1 MPRRIYPQNKCSV
14 TFAIWNKGIEQM
26 ARRND
31 VACTNPRQI
40 RTEIDCRAARP
51 RFDNGAWKPAKI
63 SDVIGGGL
71 YLFVTPDTSNPGNAG
86 SKLWRIGYR
95 FHSRQKT
102 YSIGPYGNGKDGTFS
117 LADAR
122 RERDKAKDLLKE
134 GKDPSVEKQLNK
146 HRHMAARPFEQWA
159 DEWLAKKKVEK
170 VRRGRIV
177 AVRDPKTI
185 EVLQLRVGYVK
196 ARFGKLSRQH
206 IKRQDVL
213 AFLRCYE
220 AEGKLETRDRVRSIG
235 EQIWDYANVEG
246 DGYNPFRN
254 LNRQMIANI
263 STPRPGVTEPHDVT
277 RVFKLISAPQSR
289 ARFGDIVGLALRF
302 DALTI
307 PRPGM
312 VNEMEW
318 SEVDWD
324 AERWTIPAAKM
335 KNGWDHV
342 VPLSRQA
349 LALLRSAHKLTGHR
363 RYAFSCLKDTP
374 LSNNTLNKRLR
385 LLGIDTKTYHCAH
398 GFRTTFSTLS
408 HHEEIK
414 DAKEWDGDVVEL
426 QLAHLDNAS
435 VEGRYKKHR
444 PLALIGSRTKLM
456 QHWADRIDRW
466 IDPEKVMPIK
476 GGTQA

>member
-1 MPRRIYPQNKCSV
+1 
-14 TFAIWNKGIEQM
+14 M
-26 ARRND
+26 ARKND
-31 VACTNPRQI
+31 GACTNPKQI
-40 RTEIDCRAARP
+40 RTDVDCRAARP
-51 RFDNGAWKPAKI
+51 KFDKDAWSPAKI
-63 SDVIGGGL
+63 SDVTGGGL
-71 YLFVTPDTSNPGNAG
+71 YLFVTPDESRPGNAA
-86 SKLWRIGYR
+86 SKLWRMGYR
-95 FHSRQKT
+95 FHGRQKT

-134 GKDPSVEKQLNK
+134 GKDPSTEKQLDK
-146 HRHMAARPFEQWA
+146 HRQAAARPFEQWA
-159 DEWLAKKKVEK
+159 DEWLEKKKVEK
-170 VRRGRIV
+170 VKRGRIV

-185 EVLQLRVGYVK
+185 EVLKLRVGYVK
-196 ARFGKLSRQH
+196 DRFGKLLRQN
-206 IKRQDVL
+206 IKRPDVL
-213 AFLRCYE
+213 AFMRSYE

-235 EQIWDYANVEG
+235 EQICNYADVEG

-254 LNRQMIANI
+254 LNGQMITNI
-263 STPRPGVTEPHDVT
+263 STPRPGVTEPRDVT
-277 RVFKLISAPQSR
+277 RVFKLISAPWTR
-289 ARFGDIVGLALRF
+289 ARFSDVVGLALRF

-335 KNGWDHV
+335 KTGWDHV

-349 LALLRSAHKLTGHR
+349 LAILRNVQKLTGHR
-363 RYAFSCLKDTP
+363 RYAFSCSKDAP

-385 LLGIDTKTYHCAH
+385 LLGIDTKTDHCAH

-414 DAKEWDGDVVEL
+414 DAKAWDGDVVEL
-426 QLAHLDNAS
+426 QLAHLDNS
-435 VEGRYKKHR
+435 TVEGLYKKHG

-456 QHWADRIDRW
+456 QHWADRIDNW
-466 IDPEKVMPIK
+466 LDPKKVVPIK
-476 GGTQA
+476 RGTPA